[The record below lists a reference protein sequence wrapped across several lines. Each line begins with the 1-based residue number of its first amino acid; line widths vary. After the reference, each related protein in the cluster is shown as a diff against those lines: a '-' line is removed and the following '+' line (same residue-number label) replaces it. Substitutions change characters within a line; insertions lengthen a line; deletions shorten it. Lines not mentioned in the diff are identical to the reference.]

1 MFVPLHK
8 CRKAVCGFGVIT
20 GVLYR
25 KNSVP
30 RKIVAV
36 CAFGVITGGDIAGE
50 ECMLYENSLK

>member
-1 MFVPLHK
+1 M
-8 CRKAVCGFGVIT
+8 AVCGFGVIT

-30 RKIVAV
+30 HKIVAV